1 MNPSEDQILELEK
14 MILKQFNWNEEEL
27 IHVYRE
33 MLKRMGQG
41 KKRRKSKYH
50 AYYEAFCELARRE
63 EGVGK
68 NQLIGIEGN
77 PWTRKHGNATQA
89 VKESIEYCE
98 AWFGVEI
105 EKVGSKWQLKVDTQS
120 LFNRIFESVKKHEGD
135 FDVSRLAK
143 GQNQATVRKELEKR
157 GAVNAGGMKFRVDN
171 HD

>member
-14 MILKQFNWNEEEL
+14 MILKQFNWSEEER
-27 IHVYRE
+27 IHAYKE
-33 MLKRMGQG
+33 LLKRMGQG

-50 AYYEAFCELARRE
+50 SYYETFCELAQRE

-89 VKESIEYCE
+89 VKESIEYCK

-105 EKVGSKWQLKVDTQS
+105 EKVGSKWRLKVDKQS
-120 LFNRIFESVKKHEGD
+120 KFDQIFETIAKSEGD
-135 FDVSRLAK
+135 VDVSRFVK
-143 GQNQATVRKELEKR
+143 GLNQVTVRKELEKR
-157 GAVNAGGMKFRVDN
+157 GAVNAGGMKFGVDN
-171 HD
+171 NV